1 MSPNDILMKTGQLKT
16 PARRVKRCSPLQ
28 QRRRHAFTA
37 CVVAWKEAIAQG
49 KCKAWTIYA
58 LRHPVVA
65 KKGQTTTLFGW
76 SWFLKINIA
85 RIYND
90 LEPILDPP
98 SD

>member
-1 MSPNDILMKTGQLKT
+1 MRGPQ
-16 PARRVKRCSPLQ
+16 RRVKARSVLQ
-28 QRRRHAFTA
+28 ARRRDAFTA

-49 KCKAWTIYA
+49 KCKLWTIYA
-58 LRHPVVA
+58 LRHPIKN
-65 KKGQTTTLFGW
+65 KKGKMITLFGW
-76 SWFLKINIA
+76 SWFLKINII